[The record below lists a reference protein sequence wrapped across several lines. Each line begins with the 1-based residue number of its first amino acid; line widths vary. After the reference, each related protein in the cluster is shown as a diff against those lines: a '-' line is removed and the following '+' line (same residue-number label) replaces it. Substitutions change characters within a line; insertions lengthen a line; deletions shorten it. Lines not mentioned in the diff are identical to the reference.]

1 MFNRT
6 GPIKILNK
14 AQPTQEALNVTDIV
28 DLDTDFK
35 RRNNV
40 QHLGYNLGGL
50 VVQSEPQKPRKSS
63 SQKPS

>member
-14 AQPTQEALNVTDIV
+14 QQPPPNQEEPLNVTDIV
-28 DLDTDFK
+28 DLDQDFK
-35 RRNNV
+35 RRNV

-50 VVQSEPQKPRKSS
+50 VQSEPQKPRKSS
-63 SQKPS
+63 S

>member
-14 AQPTQEALNVTDIV
+14 AQPAQEALNVTEIV

-50 VVQSEPQKPRKSS
+50 GLV
-63 SQKPS
+63 